1 MHATSLVLVPQ
12 LIRQLRRLGIGSVTQ
27 QRLYVGS
34 IRVRVGGRRGHER
47 VVQREVDVAEQRM
60 QEVVHRSHGVARI
73 ERATVGARHLHLQ
86 VEHRVGEIYVI
97 VSRSGDEEFDRS
109 SRVQRGRGLMFHHMT
124 VGDAVLSGGY
134 GKEIQLGLDSLAR
147 LSMHERHLFCRICR
161 PRVSGTSVSCGVSL
175 LQ

>member
-12 LIRQLRRLGIGSVTQ
+12 LIRQLRRLGIDSVTQ

-47 VVQREVDVAEQRM
+47 VVQREVHVTEQRM
-60 QEVVHRSHGVARI
+60 QEVVHRCHGFARVDI
-73 ERATVGARHLHLQ
+73 GTVGSRHLHLQ

-109 SRVQRGRGLMFHHMT
+109 SRVQRGRGLMFHHVT
-124 VGDAVLSGGY
+124 VDDAVLSGGY

-147 LSMHERHLFCRICR
+147 LSMHERHLCCRICR
-161 PRVSGTSVSCGVSL
+161 PRVSGTFVSCGVSS